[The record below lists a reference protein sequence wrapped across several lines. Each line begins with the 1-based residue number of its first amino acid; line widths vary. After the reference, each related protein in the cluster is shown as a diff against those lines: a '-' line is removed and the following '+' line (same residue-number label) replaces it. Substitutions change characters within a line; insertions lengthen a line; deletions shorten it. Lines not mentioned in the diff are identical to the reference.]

1 MNWIS
6 NRSGRSVRSL
16 PEGPTEPRRFSLT
29 VVRPAHGRLT

>member
-16 PEGPTEPRRFSLT
+16 PEGPPTRRFIDGGAP
-29 VVRPAHGRLT
+29 RMGG